1 MIDLTIFQPPICEN
15 GINLVRKK
23 RQVVELDQRDSDN
36 AYELVERPETIKVY
50 SGLYVNEAEDLDDD
64 SVGDDLVDVVSLI
77 ILIGKNQF
85 TNCVFCSGPMIPTH
99 SVSHKGALPLVS
111 PSPV

>member
-1 MIDLTIFQPPICEN
+1 M
-15 GINLVRKK
+15 
-23 RQVVELDQRDSDN
+23 ELDERDSDN

-64 SVGDDLVDVVSLI
+64 SVGDDLVDVVRVTIFNYKSR
-77 ILIGKNQF
+77 F
-85 TNCVFCSGPMIPTH
+85 ANCVCFCSGPMTPTH

-111 PSPV
+111 PLPASS

>member
-1 MIDLTIFQPPICEN
+1 M
-15 GINLVRKK
+15 
-23 RQVVELDQRDSDN
+23 ELDERDSDN

-64 SVGDDLVDVVSLI
+64 SVGDDLVDVVRLITIEVSLLI
-77 ILIGKNQF
+77 I
-85 TNCVFCSGPMIPTH
+85 CVCSGPMIPTH

-111 PSPV
+111 PLPASS

>member
-1 MIDLTIFQPPICEN
+1 
-15 GINLVRKK
+15 
-23 RQVVELDQRDSDN
+23 VVELDERDGDN

-64 SVGDDLVDVVSLI
+64 SVGDDLVDVVRL
-77 ILIGKNQF
+77 F
-85 TNCVFCSGPMIPTH
+85 TLNDNLLKFNDYISSGPMIPTH

-111 PSPV
+111 PSPA